1 MSKFYIGVQKD
12 EPITEIAWANKYG
25 YEESIYLV
33 RSTSDTFI
41 NFNDADDNAVSIHKE
56 DIPKLEA
63 ALAKARELGWF
74 E

>member
-12 EPITEIAWANKYG
+12 EPITEIVWVNKNGHEDSISLEDNYIAFMD
-25 YEESIYLV
+25 EDNNHVCIYLQ
-33 RSTSDTFI
+33 
-41 NFNDADDNAVSIHKE
+41 

>member
-1 MSKFYIGVQKD
+1 MSKFYIGQQKD
-12 EPITEIAWANKYG
+12 EPITEIVWVNRKG
-25 YEESIYLV
+25 MEEYIGLNSTYIEISDEDGDVIGIY
-33 RSTSDTFI
+33 
-41 NFNDADDNAVSIHKE
+41 KE

>member
-12 EPITEIAWANKYG
+12 EPITEIAWLNKNEE
-25 YEESIYLV
+25 EESIDIVKGGKTTYI
-33 RSTSDTFI
+33 SINDSDG
-41 NFNDADDNAVSIHKE
+41 NSSSLHKE

-63 ALAKARELGWF
+63 ALAKARELGWC

>member
-1 MSKFYIGVQKD
+1 MSKFYIDDVDKK
-12 EPITEIAWANKYG
+12 EPITTIAWTNWLG
-25 YEESIYLV
+25 DEEYIILE
-33 RSTSDTFI
+33 
-41 NFNDADDNAVSIHKE
+41 DDVIVFTDDPSNEKEIFAMNKE

>member
-12 EPITEIAWANKYG
+12 EPITEIAWLNKNEE
-25 YEESIYLV
+25 EESIDIVKGGKTTYI
-33 RSTSDTFI
+33 SINDSDG
-41 NFNDADDNAVSIHKE
+41 NSSSLHKE

>member
-12 EPITEIAWANKYG
+12 EPITEIVWVNKNG
-25 YEESIYLV
+25 DEESIDV
-33 RSTSDTFI
+33 VKGSSDTYI
-41 NFNDADDNAVSIHKE
+41 TLNDADDNSSSLHKE

>member
-1 MSKFYIGVQKD
+1 MAKVILTDNANVQLEIVWVDKNGTD
-12 EPITEIAWANKYG
+12 CSIENCEHHIFITSED
-25 YEESIYLV
+25 EESVVLY
-33 RSTSDTFI
+33 
-41 NFNDADDNAVSIHKE
+41 KK

>member
-12 EPITEIAWANKYG
+12 EPITEIVWVDKNG
-25 YEESIYLV
+25 TDCSIENCEHHIFITSEDEESVVLY
-33 RSTSDTFI
+33 
-41 NFNDADDNAVSIHKE
+41 KK

>member
-12 EPITEIAWANKYG
+12 EPITEIVWVNEDG
-25 YEESIYLV
+25 LEESILQEG
-33 RSTSDTFI
+33 
-41 NFNDADDNAVSIHKE
+41 DAISIHDDSNYCRIYFK

-74 E
+74 